1 MITLNSHAQNDRQ
14 GTHRLRILRLRKT
27 LYCRAQPEKNILTG
41 IVELTEIDERVRM
54 LCAKA
59 AHARESEAEEIL
71 AELRQALKEHA
82 RFVRMMAGQTLTRL
96 KKEPSSSRDAA

>member
-1 MITLNSHAQNDRQ
+1 MPLVMRKSNAPRRCRYSTPGKSTGCTWAVITLNSHAQNDRQ

-71 AELRQALKEHA
+71 AELRQALK
-82 RFVRMMAGQTLTRL
+82 
-96 KKEPSSSRDAA
+96 